1 MYTGY
6 NNSQEEAQMTQH
18 ETALWLDGLSEED
31 INALLPKLPTATRD
45 VIKLRYANRLHWDGI
60 ANRLRFCPAR
70 AKSLHQSA
78 LTIIQ
83 AKELYK

>member
-1 MYTGY
+1 
-6 NNSQEEAQMTQH
+6 MTQH
-18 ETALWLDGLSEED
+18 EIALWLDGLSEED
-31 INALLPKLPTATRD
+31 INALLPRLPTATRD
-45 VIKLRYANRLHWDGI
+45 VIRLRYAKRLHWDGI
-60 ANRLRFCPAR
+60 ANRLGTCPAK

>member
-1 MYTGY
+1 
-6 NNSQEEAQMTQH
+6 MTQH
-18 ETALWLDGLSEED
+18 EIALWMDGLSEEN
-31 INALLPKLPTATRD
+31 INALLPRLPTATRD
-45 VIKLRYANRLHWDGI
+45 VIRLRYAKRLHWDGI
-60 ANRLRFCPAR
+60 ANRLGTCPAK